1 LEVRLQL
8 WVQGD
13 AIGSEV
19 QEAAQAGGAL
29 PSISVYFGD
38 QFVPTAMPGLLG

>member
-1 LEVRLQL
+1 MEVRLQL

-19 QEAAQAGGAL
+19 QEAARAGGAL
-29 PSISVYFGD
+29 SSVSVYFGD
-38 QFVPTAMPGLLG
+38 QFVPTAMPGMLG